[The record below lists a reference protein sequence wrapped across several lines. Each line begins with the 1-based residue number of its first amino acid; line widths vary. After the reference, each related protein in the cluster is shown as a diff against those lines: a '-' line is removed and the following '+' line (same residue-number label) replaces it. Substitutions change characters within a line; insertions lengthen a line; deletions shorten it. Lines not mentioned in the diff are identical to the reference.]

1 MRTGALY
8 VARGTVKHGLPVY
21 LVDEFIDAAAPRAL
35 PVLRHQSIPFVMSA
49 VPHRAESCL
58 TSLTPIRTMSA
69 LCCVATPDQ
78 ATRCPIPPCLRC
90 VAKPCPSGPGQS
102 SSRRSPSDHS
112 VTSRAKPALFRRAE
126 SLPNKPGRAC
136 LVPPSVTLPSRALRY
151 RAGAYRSQTSRVKP
165 ALCFRAAPIHVRP
178 FRATLRLT
186 QPKPVARC
194 QSGRDLP
201 CRALPVPAGTRLPF
215 QNVPIR
221 TMPNSAETFQIRPWH
236 A

>member
-1 MRTGALY
+1 MDKSRFLWITLEQTRNDTSRPPWREVGATALHISKARITSRIIQKSSSMSLPSVVHGFLVGAIKLVRTGALY

-21 LVDEFIDAAAPRAL
+21 LVDEFVNAAAPRAL
-35 PVLRHQSIPFVMSA
+35 PVIRHLLPLPSRHA
-49 VPHRAESCL
+49 CL
-58 TSLTPIRTMSA
+58 
-69 LCCVATPDQ
+69 VTPDQ
-78 ATRCPIPPCLRC
+78 ATRCPIPPCLPC
-90 VAKPCPSGPGQS
+90 VA
-102 SSRRSPSDHS
+102 
-112 VTSRAKPALFRRAE
+112 
-126 SLPNKPGRAC
+126 
-136 LVPPSVTLPSRALRY
+136 LPSRALRY